1 MKGTKILKAAVC
13 LILCAAAVFVEVL
26 RRNEI
31 VRGVLRI
38 LLRKWNEKIL
48 PNHPVDWL
56 KNYDSKY
63 EVRQNLRFTE
73 EFQEE
78 RPNILL
84 IVADDLGINDLS
96 GGAGVLTPNM
106 DSIAKNGLNFT
117 QAYAAQSTC
126 APSRAALFT
135 GRYPTNIGF
144 EFTPVPKFLA
154 RFLAKKL
161 SNVNSPQPVYNAHL
175 FNQVPDMLNIALPK
189 DVPTVPELLSQVGYH
204 NYLVGKWDGGFLNDS
219 LPIGRGFDESLS
231 MESGGSLYMKNN
243 DPRIVKAENISFDT
257 FLKRVLSFK
266 VSHNNGPFFEPDAY
280 LTDYLGSQSVKLIE
294 QLGEKK
300 KEFKKQQPLPKHMQ
314 SIQDNPWFMA
324 VTFTAPHNPFQALKS
339 DFEREDIQKIPTFMG
354 KIYAAMIHALD
365 RNVGKLIQSLK
376 DSNQY
381 ENTLIILTSDNGA
394 APYVGLPD
402 LNAPYRGW
410 KGTLFEGGIH
420 IPFFLQWPK
429 KIKAINKSINDMII
443 QIDILPTIYSLA
455 TKGIEFLSNAS
466 LKEMISDGRNLLE
479 PYLPPSVA
487 SPSSSKNIS
496 SRTNNSALFYRN
508 QSHEFDSMKIEKR
521 ALFWRSGNYKALR
534 FGDYKLQIHSNPN
547 KIWFY
552 NLKIDP
558 TERHNLMDYLN
569 ADVADDSHSYPH
581 IHNVSQL
588 EDYMRFH
595 VRNTT
600 FSGQQREQQEEE
612 KSPLTAEI
620 TVNGVV
626 LMKKAAAVRSSP
638 KRLLLSEEVA
648 IPPLTRSVLPA
659 APAFPKKSLRN
670 HRHYSEIIDISHESF
685 YNRDILLSNLIH
697 CYEKLKE
704 IDRSQRK
711 PLWPALTEV
720 PVCIDKPAM
729 SSNDCL
735 LTDEYIVWPN

>member
-1 MKGTKILKAAVC
+1 MKTTTIFKAAAC
-13 LILCAAAVFVEVL
+13 LILCAAAIFFEVL
-26 RRNEI
+26 RRNEV

-38 LLRKWNEKIL
+38 LFRKWNEKIL
-48 PNHPVDWL
+48 PCQPVHWL
-56 KNYDSKY
+56 ENYDSK
-63 EVRQNLRFTE
+63 EEILQNLRFTD
-73 EFQEE
+73 EFQGE

-84 IVADDLGINDLS
+84 IVADDLGVNDLS
-96 GGAGVLTPNM
+96 GGAGVFTPNV
-106 DSIAKNGLNFT
+106 DSIAHNGLNFT
-117 QAYAAQSTC
+117 QAYASQSTC

-154 RFLAKKL
+154 RFLARKL
-161 SNVNSPQPVYNAHL
+161 SNVNSPQPVYNEHL
-175 FNQVPDMLNIALPK
+175 FNEVPEMLNIALPR

-231 MESGGSLYMKNN
+231 METGGSLYMKNN
-243 DPRIVKAENISFDT
+243 DPRIVKADNISFDT

-280 LTDYLGSQSVKLIE
+280 LTDYLGSQSAKLIE

-300 KEFKKQQPLPKHMQ
+300 KELKRQRKLR
-314 SIQDNPWFMA
+314 DDPWFIS

-339 DFEREDIQKIPTFMG
+339 DFEREDIQKIPTFIG
-354 KIYAAMIHALD
+354 KIYAAMILALD
-365 RNVGKLIQSLK
+365 RNVGKIIQSLK

-381 ENTLIILTSDNGA
+381 ENTLIVFTSDNGA
-394 APYVGLPD
+394 APYVGLPY

-429 KIKAINKSINDMII
+429 RIKSINKSVNDMII

-479 PYLPPSVA
+479 SYLPPSA
-487 SPSSSKNIS
+487 SNSSSKNIS
-496 SRTNNSALFYRN
+496 ANSFLFYRN
-508 QSHEFDSMKIEKR
+508 KTHQFDAVRNEKR
-521 ALFWRSGNYKALR
+521 ALFWRSGNYKAVR
-534 FGDYKLQIHSNPN
+534 FGDYKLQIHTNPN

-558 TERHNLMDYLN
+558 TERHNLVDSIN
-569 ADVADDSHSYPH
+569 AEVADEFHAFPQ
-581 IHNVSQL
+581 IHNSAQL
-588 EDYMRFH
+588 EDYMRRFLEK
-595 VRNTT
+595 NTT
-600 FSGQQREQQEEE
+600 FFGQQRQQQSRKEEE
-612 KSPLTAEI
+612 SPLTAEI
-620 TVNGVV
+620 TVNGMDV
-626 LMKKAAAVRSSP
+626 MKKATAIHSSP
-638 KRLLLSEEVA
+638 KRLLLADEVTLPT
-648 IPPLTRSVLPA
+648 ITHPVLPTT
-659 APAFPKKSLRN
+659 PAFPLKSLKS

-704 IDRSQRK
+704 IDRRQRR

-729 SSNDCL
+729 CSNECL